1 MEGSMSEL
9 NTLFLNLEEKREL
22 IKNQRFITA
31 FDGFIDQM
39 IKVVDKRDNL
49 DHFNPVQTMTR
60 FAQLIGQASQRSSL
74 REIVI
79 ESEEIGGCAV
89 NMSDALISLG
99 SQLDFYGTTGKPM
112 NKAFSDFASRCF
124 LFHSL
129 KCDPELT
136 MALEFDDGKYMLS
149 SVSQL
154 AELNRAVLVEEL
166 KDDQFL
172 ESCRKSELLAL
183 TNWTL
188 YPHMTD
194 CWSYIQDKI
203 LSSLEGRPY
212 IFVDLV
218 DPRSRSQKDI
228 GEMLGVLSGFER
240 YGNTILGGNLNEGN
254 VLAELLGLEPVARE
268 GEAVAHLAA
277 EIRNKLQI
285 SMVALHCIGG
295 SSYADETGQ
304 YWAEGPYCNNPV
316 KSTGAG
322 DRYNAGFCLATV
334 LGLEPREILH
344 FASAVSGYFVRNG
357 CSGTL
362 DQVKELIS
370 QWNRG
375 EL

>member
-1 MEGSMSEL
+1 MSEL
-9 NTLFLNLEEKREL
+9 NTLFLKLEDKKEL
-22 IKNQRFITA
+22 IKNQKFITG

-39 IKVVDKRDNL
+39 IKVVDERDNL
-49 DHFNPVQTMTR
+49 DHFNPVKTMTH
-60 FAQLIGQASQRSSL
+60 FSQLIGQASQRSSL

-79 ESEEIGGCAV
+79 ESEVIGGCAV
-89 NMSDALISLG
+89 NMGDALISLG

-112 NKAFSDFASRCF
+112 NKLFSGFASRCSS
-124 LFHSL
+124 FHSL
-129 KCDPELT
+129 NCDPGLT
-136 MALEFDDGKYMLS
+136 MAFEFDDGKYMLS

-154 AELNRAVLVEEL
+154 ANLNRTLLAEEL

-183 TNWTL
+183 TNWSL

-194 CWSYIQDKI
+194 CWSYIQDEI
-203 LSSLEGRPY
+203 LSSLEVRPY
-212 IFVDLV
+212 IFIDLV
-218 DPRSRSQKDI
+218 DPRSRSRKDI
-228 GEMLGVLSGFER
+228 SEMLAVLSGFER

-254 VLAELLGLEPVARE
+254 VLAGLLGLEPVAME

-277 EIRNKLQI
+277 EIRKKLQI
-285 SMVALHCIGG
+285 SMVTLHCIGG
-295 SSYADETGQ
+295 SSYADKTGQ
-304 YWAEGPYCNNPV
+304 YWAEGPYCKKPV

-334 LGLEPREILH
+334 LGLEPRERLL

-357 CSGTL
+357 LSGTL
-362 DQVKELIS
+362 DQIKELIS